1 MRLAGLAWNAAGG
14 RLALKGSHGHGTPRA
29 IATGRAWPAARAMR
43 AAFQRA
49 MTAPGEA
56 EASQAWAEAH
66 HLKAEGLAEEA
77 AMRAAPCGEAIR

>member
-1 MRLAGLAWNAAGG
+1 MAAEQ
-14 RLALKGSHGHGTPRA
+14 HNTPNPPSEQPSV
-29 IATGRAWPAARAMR
+29 ATGRAWPAARAMR